1 MARKIAWADRV
12 RRAHKTRVTVS
23 IGGAK
28 YTTRLGSMKVV
39 GLRSLI
45 RVMGGPTF
53 DRIDVT
59 YRDTGRTIE
68 GLLVRDDYV
77 MADPDERSW
86 YIGADRLKDW
96 SAVDLRDIHEV
107 AHIATGV
114 CEAPQCRPRR
124 QAVNRF
130 VTRLKRE
137 YLVVCVD
144 RMAKQLRG

>member
-1 MARKIAWADRV
+1 MEDETAWAGRV
-12 RRAHKTRVTVS
+12 RRAHKTKVTVN
-23 IGGAK
+23 IGGAN
-28 YTTRLGSMKVV
+28 YTTRLGSMKAV

-59 YRDTGRTIE
+59 YMDTGRTIE
-68 GLLVRDDYV
+68 DLLVHDDYV
-77 MADPDERSW
+77 MKDPDGRSW
-86 YIGADRLKDW
+86 YIGAGRLKDW

-114 CEAPQCRPRR
+114 YEAPQCRPRR

-130 VTRLKRE
+130 VTKLKRE

-144 RMAKQLRG
+144 HMAKQLKG